1 MLTHPVRMVLFDY
14 GNVISTFDHG
24 RFLGNLESL
33 GLRRRDELW
42 RSLVEGP
49 EPVLLRFECGQ
60 VAPEA
65 FFDHIGRFFPV
76 PAPEPETLIG
86 AFCDQFEPIRP
97 TRALLKN
104 LRGRYRIG
112 LLSNTNATHFARVI
126 RDAEVFPC
134 FDQITVSFEVGAM
147 KPDPRIF
154 RDALAKF
161 NGRPE
166 EVLYLDDIAAYVEAG
181 RRLGLQAIQVT
192 DPAVLMPAVE
202 AALLA
207 TPQPSSPCRR

>member
-1 MLTHPVRMVLFDY
+1 MLTHPIRMVLFDY

-49 EPVLLRFECGQ
+49 APVLLRFESGL
-60 VAPEA
+60 VTPAA
-65 FFDHIGRFFPV
+65 FFDHIGRFFPA
-76 PAPEPETLIG
+76 PAPETETLIG
-86 AFCDQFEPIRP
+86 AFCDQFEPILP
-97 TRALLKN
+97 TRALLN
-104 LRGRYRIG
+104 RLRGRFRIG

-126 RDAEVFPC
+126 RDSEVFPC
-134 FDQITVSFEVGAM
+134 FDQVTLSFEVGAM

-161 NGRPE
+161 GGPSE
-166 EVLYLDDIAAYVEAG
+166 EVLYLDDIASYVEAA
-181 RRLGLQAIQVT
+181 RRLGLQALQVT
-192 DPAVLMPAVE
+192 DPARVMADVE
-202 AALLA
+202 QALL
-207 TPQPSSPCRR
+207 P

>member
-1 MLTHPVRMVLFDY
+1 MLTNPVRMVLFDY

-49 EPVLLRFECGQ
+49 EPVLLRFESGQ
-60 VAPEA
+60 VTPEV
-65 FFDHIGRFFPV
+65 FFDHLGRFFPA
-76 PAPEPETLIG
+76 PAPGQETLIG

-97 TRALLKN
+97 TRELLN
-104 LRGRYRIG
+104 RLRGRYRIG

-134 FDQITVSFEVGAM
+134 FDQVTLSFEVGAM

-154 RDALAKF
+154 RDALDKF
-161 NGRPE
+161 GGRPE

-181 RRLGLQAIQVT
+181 RRLGFQAVQVT
-192 DPAVLMPAVE
+192 DPARVMAEV
-202 AALLA
+202 ARSLL
-207 TPQPSSPCRR
+207 S